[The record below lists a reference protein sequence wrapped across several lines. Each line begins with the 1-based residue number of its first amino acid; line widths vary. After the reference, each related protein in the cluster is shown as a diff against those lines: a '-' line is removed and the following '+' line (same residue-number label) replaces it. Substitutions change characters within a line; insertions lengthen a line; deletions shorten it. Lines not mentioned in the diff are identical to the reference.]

1 MNEIRRNTTP
11 NKVNKVLVVLFLM
24 KSFEEKVI
32 IVIDRV
38 KYNPIFLRFVWYI
51 FVAVPPIV

>member
-1 MNEIRRNTTP
+1 MNEIKRNTTP
-11 NKVNKVLVVLFLM
+11 KKVNKVLVVLFLM

-38 KYNPIFLRFVWYI
+38 KYNPTFLRFVWYI